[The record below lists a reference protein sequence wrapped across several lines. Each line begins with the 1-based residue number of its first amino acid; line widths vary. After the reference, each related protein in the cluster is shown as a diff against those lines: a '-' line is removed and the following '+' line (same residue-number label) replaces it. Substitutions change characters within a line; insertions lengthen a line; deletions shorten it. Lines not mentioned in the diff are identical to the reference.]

1 MTVST
6 EIDHNEYT
14 GNGVTTIYPYTFRI
28 FQKSDLVVQVV
39 DLNEN
44 ITELILDTDY
54 IVTGAGGYNG
64 GNIILSKALVSGYQI
79 SISRELPVTQET
91 DLRNQ
96 GKFFAEVH
104 EDAFDKL
111 TMLIQQVRSWFSLA
125 LRKPS
130 SIANWYDALN
140 NYIRNLRDP
149 REPQDAAT
157 KNYVDTLAVG
167 NFIRTLRVP
176 EPVRQFPDA
185 AIRANKIPAFDSSGN
200 PIVVLPPSGSASDI
214 MIELAKPTGADHIG
228 TSSGETVQHVIDR
241 LYLPNDPRGYGA
253 LTESTDNTQAFIQAI
268 YASPSGIVIRGGI
281 YNVNTL
287 TINVPIYIEPGAGIS
302 VNKGESITIN
312 GNINAGNYKIFYGE
326 GDVLFNKELSCSSE
340 YKKSTIFWFG
350 ATGSKKETTCSVSS
364 SSHEVVLF
372 SAEDFVNGQ
381 VISIEHAG
389 SPGLL
394 TPPTSITVSA
404 SGLNRQGPTGSTV
417 YSYKVSSVDE
427 DGAVSSA
434 SEAVTI
440 INGNDTLG
448 KISPLIRGLA
458 FNVVRWDASI
468 NKAAVWRSKNGG
480 TYQLIGVFGMGQ
492 SDSIA
497 NGVMDAG
504 LPEISIPWVP
514 SQPPSS
520 PLNKRLIT
528 KIING
533 GGTKNITINDIP
545 STSGTRLLIRHD
557 DTIAITKAMSCS
569 THITIPPGDYNV
581 TSIDVPSN
589 ILSIQGNGNNSNFIG
604 WGALEAVIACKNI
617 SNGVSISGINVSP
630 TAWHNQIGVMLE
642 NCKKSL
648 VDSCVLS
655 GNCSVF
661 LRNCESVKVTNN
673 VIYNW
678 IDCGIFDYKGRM
690 NIINNNIIRE
700 GCEAIPQNASA
711 IQGCIVDTCEY
722 KNNKS
727 YGKHIYSIKIEH
739 GNQNI
744 ISENSS
750 YNSWA
755 EAYHLTGSSSGNRIK
770 GNTMFGG
777 SLCMDYAISISNDD
791 RDDAVMYGNQI
802 SNNYIYTCGT
812 SAIAV
817 CEFGGRNPNISYTV
831 IDGNTV
837 FGANS
842 NNQPSTPE
850 IYIEGQ
856 HVHNTY
862 ISNHKSFS
870 RPNVDYIVKEVSTNY
885 GLPNNTQVGTLFG
898 DNGTVGLVS
907 LSGVGSSS
915 LGGGST
921 GL

>member
-6 EIDHNEYT
+6 EVDHNDYT
-14 GNGVTTIYPYTFRI
+14 GNGVTTSFPYTFRI
-28 FQKSDLVVQVV
+28 FHKSDLVVQVV
-39 DLNEN
+39 DLSEN
-44 ITELILDTDY
+44 ITELTLDTDY
-54 IVTGAGGYNG
+54 TVTGAGGYSG
-64 GNIILSKALVSGYQI
+64 GNVILMTALTSGYQI

-130 SIANWYDALN
+130 FVANYYDAMN
-140 NYIRNLRDP
+140 NYIRNIHDP
-149 REPQDAAT
+149 SRPQDAAT
-157 KNYVDTLAVG
+157 KNYVDTLG
-167 NFIRTLRVP
+167 SENLLRTLRVP
-176 EPVRQFPDA
+176 ETINQLPGVEERK
-185 AIRANKIPAFDSSGN
+185 NKMPAFDNAGN
-200 PIVVLPPSGSASDI
+200 AIVVIPPSGSASDV
-214 MIELAKPTGADHIG
+214 MIELAKPTGAGHLG
-228 TSSGETVQHVIDR
+228 TSSGETVQQVIDR

-253 LTESTDNTQAFIQAI
+253 LAGATDNTMAFIQAAN
-268 YASPSGIVIRGGI
+268 ASPDGIVIRGGI

-287 TINVPIYIEPGAGIS
+287 TINVPIEIEPGSGIS
-302 VNKGESITIN
+302 VNNGETVTIN
-312 GNINAGNYKIFYGE
+312 SNINAGNYRVFYGD
-326 GDVLFNKELSCSSE
+326 GAVSFNQALSFSSE
-340 YKKSTIFWFG
+340 YKNSTIFWFG
-350 ATGSKKETTCSVSS
+350 ASGSKKETTCSVLSGS
-364 SSHEVVLF
+364 NEVVLF
-372 SAEDFVNGQ
+372 NAEDFVNGQ
-381 VISIEHAG
+381 SISIEHAG

-427 DGAVSSA
+427 DGSVSAA
-434 SEAVTI
+434 SDAVTI
-440 INGNDTLG
+440 TDGNDTLG

-458 FNVVRWDASI
+458 FNVVRWDSTI
-468 NKAAVWRSKNGG
+468 NKAAVWRSKSGG
-480 TYQLIGVFGMGQ
+480 PYQLIGVFGMGQ

-528 KIING
+528 TIVDG
-533 GGTKNITINDIP
+533 GGTKNITIDDLP
-545 STSGTRLLIRHD
+545 SKSGAGFLVRHD
-557 DTIAITKAMSCS
+557 DTTAIIKAMSLS

-581 TSIDVPSN
+581 TSIDVPSGV
-589 ILSIQGNGNNSNFIG
+589 LSIYGNGSNSNFIG
-604 WGALEAVIACKNI
+604 WGALNAVISCQNMN
-617 SNGVSISGINVSP
+617 NGISISRIGVSP
-630 TAWHNQIGVMLE
+630 TAWHNQIGVMMD
-642 NCKKSL
+642 NCKKASI
-648 VDSCVLS
+648 DACTLS
-655 GNCSVF
+655 GNCPVF
-661 LRNCESVKVTNN
+661 LSNCESVMVTNN
-673 VIYNW
+673 VIDNW
-678 IDCGIFDYKGRM
+678 IDCGIFDYNGRT
-690 NIINNNIIRE
+690 NYIQNNIIHE

-711 IQGCIVDTCEY
+711 IQGYIVDTCTY
-722 KNNKS
+722 KNNTS
-727 YGKHIYSIKIEH
+727 YGKHVYSIKIES

-744 ISENSS
+744 VSGNES

-755 EAYHLTGSSSGNRIK
+755 EAYHLTGSSSGNRIN

-777 SLCMDYAISISNDD
+777 DLCMDYAISISNDD
-791 RDDAVMYGNQI
+791 RNNVVMYGNQI

-817 CEFGGRNPNISYTV
+817 CEFGGLNPDISYTV

-842 NNQPSTPE
+842 NNQPSMPE

-870 RPNVDYIVKEVSTNY
+870 RPNVDYIVKEVATSY

-898 DNGTVGLVS
+898 DTGTAGLAS
-907 LSGVGSSS
+907 LSGTGSAR
-915 LGGGST
+915 LAGGGT